1 MAGPADRMTPLARL
15 LLRRIALTG
24 PITVAEFMAEALGH
38 PLHGYYQR
46 RDPLGRAGD
55 FITAPEVSQ
64 MFGELIGLWCVEVWH
79 EMGCPDP
86 CHLVELGPGRGTLMA
101 DALRASRIR
110 PAFGAAIHLH
120 LVETSPYLRERQA
133 QALAAHGPQGQF
145 TGEIAWHGSLAEV
158 PQGPTLLVA
167 NEFFDALPVHEFE
180 LRPEGWRERVVACD
194 GEKLVFAWAAPGP
207 SFALVT
213 DRQRRGAKAEVSP
226 VALSLAGDIGRRL
239 ARAGGA
245 ALIIDYGSSQTL
257 PGESLQAVRRHE
269 PVDPLSEIGETDLS
283 AHVDF
288 AGLARAAEEAGAV
301 AYGPLTQGDFLLRLG
316 LEARAESLRARATA
330 AQARDIDSAR
340 RRLLDSREMGTL
352 FKALALTAPD
362 LAPPPGFADV
372 P

>member
-1 MAGPADRMTPLARL
+1 VTPLARL

-64 MFGELIGLWCVEVWH
+64 MFGELIGLWCVEIWH

-101 DALRASRIR
+101 DALRAARVR
-110 PAFGAAIHLH
+110 PAFGAAIRLH
-120 LVETSPYLRERQA
+120 LVETSPYLRERQS
-133 QALAAHGPQGQF
+133 QALAAYRPPGQM
-145 TGEIAWHGSLAEV
+145 TWHASLAEV
-158 PQGPTLLVA
+158 PHGPLLLVA

-180 LRPEGWRERVVACD
+180 LRPEGWRERVIACD
-194 GEKLVFAWAAPGP
+194 GDKLVFAWAEPGP
-207 SFALVT
+207 SFALLT
-213 DRQRRGAKAEVSP
+213 DRQRRGPKAEVSP

-239 ARAGGA
+239 ARGGGA
-245 ALIIDYGSSQTL
+245 ALIIDYGSSRTL
-257 PGESLQAVRRHE
+257 PGESLQAVRRHA
-269 PVDPLSEIGETDLS
+269 PVDPLSDIGEADLS

-288 AGLARAAEEAGAV
+288 AGLARAAEGAGAV
-301 AYGPLTQGDFLLRLG
+301 AHGPLPQGEFLLRLG
-316 LEARAESLRARATA
+316 LEARAESLLARATPT
-330 AQARDIDSAR
+330 QARDLDSAR

-352 FKALALTAPD
+352 FKALALGARGQP
-362 LAPPPGFADV
+362 PPPGFADI